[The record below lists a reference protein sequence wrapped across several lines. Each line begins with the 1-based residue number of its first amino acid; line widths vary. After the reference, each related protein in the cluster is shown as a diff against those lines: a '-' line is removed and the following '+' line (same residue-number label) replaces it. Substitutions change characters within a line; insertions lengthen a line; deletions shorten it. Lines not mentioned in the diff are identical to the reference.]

1 MKLTI
6 DIDLTTD
13 SREQIAMVAN
23 LLNTVT
29 NASRRP
35 SASAQPEVASN
46 TGSEGSG
53 FSLSPSDLAVTG
65 EAIPAAEAAPEASPV
80 VVKDAGG
87 KDAVKRTR
95 RTKAEMEAA
104 VEPVEKSSP
113 VVESETQPTS
123 TPAAQPT
130 TAEPAATAG
139 PSVAT
144 LDDVR
149 AALQAFTADK
159 GVPAGIELL
168 KEFGAARISELKSE
182 HYGAFIAKCGNV

>member
-53 FSLSPSDLAVTG
+53 FSLSPSDPAVTG

-80 VVKDAGG
+80 VVKDA
-87 KDAVKRTR
+87 VKRTR
-95 RTKAEMEAA
+95 RTKAEMEADAAKEAAPA
-104 VEPVEKSSP
+104 VEK
-113 VVESETQPTS
+113 
-123 TPAAQPT
+123 PADAPSG
-130 TAEPAATAG
+130 ATAPAG
-139 PSVAT
+139 ETTTTTTDTKLTEAT

-149 AALQAFTADK
+149 TALQAFTADK

-182 HYGAFIAKCGNV
+182 HYGAFIGKCGGAA